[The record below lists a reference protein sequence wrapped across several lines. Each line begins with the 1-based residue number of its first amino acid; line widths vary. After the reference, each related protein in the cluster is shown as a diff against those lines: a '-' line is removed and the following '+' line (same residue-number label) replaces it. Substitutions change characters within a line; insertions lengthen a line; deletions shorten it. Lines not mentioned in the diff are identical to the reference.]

1 MVRMGLVKIYVCNLL
16 EESEA
21 EVVGTE
27 KESSVALKPSEVVT
41 LKLV

>member
-21 EVVGTE
+21 EDVGTE
-27 KESSVALKPSEVVT
+27 KESSAALKPSEVVT